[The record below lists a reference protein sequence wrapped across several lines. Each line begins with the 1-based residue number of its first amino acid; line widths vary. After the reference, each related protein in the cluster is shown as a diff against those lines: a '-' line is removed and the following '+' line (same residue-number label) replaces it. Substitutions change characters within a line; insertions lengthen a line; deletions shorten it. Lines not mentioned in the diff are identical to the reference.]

1 MTNTQ
6 IVPQEEWL
14 KVLTKGL
21 ITIPKSWRDDL
32 DLKRGNFIKAKKL
45 SRKIIL
51 EPLPTPAPYRLYSQ
65 KELEQFLKDD
75 TSS

>member
-1 MTNTQ
+1 MTLTQ
-6 IVPQEEWL
+6 TVPQEEWL

-32 DLKRGNFIKAKKL
+32 NLKRGNLVRAKKL
-45 SRKIIL
+45 ARTIIL

-65 KELEQFLKDD
+65 KELERFLKDD
-75 TSS
+75 ASS